1 MYNTLGASVLNK
13 ATGHLQAVKS
23 RSKEWREIGIRRG
36 KKNSWHAV
44 YIHQHAKFYGNQDI
58 GFLGPL
64 KTGTEAELREGF
76 ECADGAEFQP
86 NQEAVPR
93 SVEHVR
99 VQALMPEN
107 EKDEANHD
115 PPCMEVGSVYLL
127 DEVAST
133 ALINRFLDD
142 EKDLL
147 CDLFNLDVM
156 EGKEMVNGTEILNN
170 ERESKNDLD
179 GIQQYGEY
187 LEGCLKAAVISYIW
201 TLPYESPRYDFFKE
215 TQFIGD
221 CLGFYLFVRSSMYI
235 GEKKDKQDAEE
246 IENTGSAAS

>member
-93 SVEHVR
+93 SVEHVK

-115 PPCMEVGSVYLL
+115 PPCMEVGSVCKEYSKEVINLL
-127 DEVAST
+127 LVTRRMLQNSSRKAS
-133 ALINRFLDD
+133 R
-142 EKDLL
+142 K
-147 CDLFNLDVM
+147 
-156 EGKEMVNGTEILNN
+156 K
-170 ERESKNDLD
+170 
-179 GIQQYGEY
+179 
-187 LEGCLKAAVISYIW
+187 LK
-201 TLPYESPRYDFFKE
+201 R
-215 TQFIGD
+215 
-221 CLGFYLFVRSSMYI
+221 
-235 GEKKDKQDAEE
+235 
-246 IENTGSAAS
+246 